1 MKPVGAGHVDRS
13 RADADR
19 GGPGVAQE
27 RGRAWRETQA
37 AAGSP
42 SDGRSRPA
50 PSLWPGRQPTDVR
63 ADPGPGLRPQPA
75 STVAGSE
82 QQLLRG
88 WRSVMLA
95 PVGDGPRRRRGSDGM
110 RLAGA
115 VLALVCCVLVIRYD
129 SRIDRAITAVI
140 HPPPRTITWLVT
152 VVYQAG
158 SFGVVIVGLGVALLA
173 CRW

>member
-95 PVGDGPRRRRGSDGM
+95 PVGDGQRRRPGSGRPGGIVIDGYDLTFPVLRIALFAAVATAALPYLARG
-110 RLAGA
+110 
-115 VLALVCCVLVIRYD
+115 
-129 SRIDRAITAVI
+129 
-140 HPPPRTITWLVT
+140 
-152 VVYQAG
+152 
-158 SFGVVIVGLGVALLA
+158 
-173 CRW
+173 